1 MPVFSIVIATH
12 GRPQLLERALQ
23 SLRTNRF
30 TSYEVIVVSDESDVD
45 TFKVAAN
52 YLCQNDS
59 FIKRSGTPGAALSR
73 NAGID
78 AARGEALLFLDD
90 SDIFEPDYLETAR
103 HVFRAHPELVTYT
116 NFSVIE
122 ENRTDG
128 SIVQRHEINLKG
140 RDIDQILI
148 RNFVPNNCVIYP
160 RHIIGAH
167 RQDPALRSLED
178 WDFLLA
184 VHSDVNF
191 VHADISGPVVFKDYI
206 NQGIPS
212 RTSAATTSS
221 QMIPD
226 YFYIY
231 RKWPAS
237 SPEVRSSRKALFA
250 SFGIDFDEQ
259 WF

>member
-1 MPVFSIVIATH
+1 MPTFSVVIAAH
-12 GRPQLLERALQ
+12 GQPQLLERALR
-23 SLRTNRF
+23 SLRTSRF
-30 TSYEVIVVSDESDVD
+30 TSYEVIVVSDEINVD

-59 FIKRSGTPGAALSR
+59 FIKRAGVPGAALSR

-90 SDIFEPDYLETAR
+90 SDVFEPDYLEAAR
-103 HVFRAHPELVTYT
+103 RAFRSHPELVTYT

-122 ENRTDG
+122 ENRADG
-128 SIVQRHEINLKG
+128 SIGQRHEINLKSK
-140 RDIDQILI
+140 DIDQILV
-148 RNFVPNNCVIYP
+148 RNFIPSNCVIYP
-160 RHIIGAH
+160 HHVIGTH

-184 VHSDVNF
+184 IHSGVPF
-191 VHADISGPVVFKDYI
+191 VHADISGPVVFKDYV
-206 NQGIPS
+206 NQGI
-212 RTSAATTSS
+212 RLGTSAATTSS

-237 SPEVRSSRKALFA
+237 SPEVRTARMALFA
-250 SFGIDFDEQ
+250 SFGVDFDEQ